1 VKYITIFGSARLDA
15 SSEHYQKAYKIAK
28 ALAATGY
35 GVITGGGGGIME
47 AANRGAFEARG
58 DSIGINVILP
68 NEQQLNSY
76 CTKSQTLNSLS
87 ERKNALIKDSFAFI
101 IFPGGFGTLDEAFEV
116 ITLAQA
122 RLRDHKVIFVQRD
135 FWEPLFNFLDN
146 LVNLDLVNKNSYY
159 SADNIDE
166 IMDILLL

>member
-1 VKYITIFGSARLDA
+1 MKYVTIFGSARID
-15 SSEHYQKAYKIAK
+15 SNNEHYQKAYKIAK
-28 ALAATGY
+28 ALAAAGY

-47 AANRGAFEARG
+47 AANRGALEAGG

-116 ITLAQA
+116 LTLSQA
-122 RLRDHKVIFVQRD
+122 GLKEHKIIFTQKS
-135 FWEPLFNFLDN
+135 FWEPLIGFLDS
-146 LVNLDLVNKNSYY
+146 LGDMGLADKNGYIII
-159 SADNIDE
+159 DDIDE
-166 IMDILLL
+166 ILEFLAV

>member
-1 VKYITIFGSARLDA
+1 MKYVTIFGSARLDA

-28 ALAATGY
+28 ALAAAGY

-47 AANRGAFEARG
+47 AANRGAFEAGG

-68 NEQQLNSY
+68 NEQQLNPY
-76 CTKSQTLNSLS
+76 CTKSLTLNNLN
-87 ERKNALIKDSFAFI
+87 ERKEALIKDSFAFI

-135 FWEPLFNFLDN
+135 FWTPLFNFLDN
-146 LVNLDLVNKNSYY
+146 LVNLGLVDKNSYY

-166 IMDILLL
+166 IIDILLL

>member
-1 VKYITIFGSARLDA
+1 MKYVTIFGSARLDA

-28 ALAATGY
+28 ALAAAGY

-76 CTKSQTLNSLS
+76 CTKSQTLDSLS

-135 FWEPLFNFLDN
+135 FWTPLFNFLDN
-146 LVNLDLVNKNSYY
+146 LVNLGLVNKNSYY

-166 IMDILLL
+166 IMNILLL